1 MASRSLLASLAK
13 SVNALLKNKGG
24 ARSKQK
30 KKKEEKKVGHIS
42 LRRVDV
48 QPWPF
53 SKTDKHLTLVGTLI
67 KQFPPSV
74 FGASAVQ
81 RLASEGFP

>member
-30 KKKEEKKVGHIS
+30 KKRRKKSRAYFTEKSGRAAMAILEDRQTFNS
-42 LRRVDV
+42 GGYID
-48 QPWPF
+48 
-53 SKTDKHLTLVGTLI
+53 
-67 KQFPPSV
+67 
-74 FGASAVQ
+74 
-81 RLASEGFP
+81 